1 MIFTSGWTL
10 LLLTYIW
17 WYRYQSIYHLIDE
30 KWSIQ
35 QYIRSLGNTLG
46 HIYKETV
53 IQYYLNFNNRKQ
65 WHLILEKWY
74 ICICSFP
81 TRGPVWRKFYSGRV
95 WPSRTLSALLFWQ
108 YDFTSRSKTLASLLF
123 PTSAPSIF
131 QTVAKQRTL
140 LLQQFSLPG
149 QKLGCRHSAGSTLPK
164 LASRV
169 KVSH

>member
-1 MIFTSGWTL
+1 MDSTFADLHLMVPISKHLPFNWWKMIHTTIHKIFGK
-10 LLLTYIW
+10 YFRA
-17 WYRYQSIYHLIDE
+17 Y
-30 KWSIQ
+30 
-35 QYIRSLGNTLG
+35 
-46 HIYKETV
+46 IYKETV
-53 IQYYLNFNNRKQ
+53 IQYYLNFNNKKQ

-95 WPSRTLSALLFWQ
+95 WPSRTLSPLLFWQ

-149 QKLGCRHSAGSTLPK
+149 QKLGCRHSSGSTLPK